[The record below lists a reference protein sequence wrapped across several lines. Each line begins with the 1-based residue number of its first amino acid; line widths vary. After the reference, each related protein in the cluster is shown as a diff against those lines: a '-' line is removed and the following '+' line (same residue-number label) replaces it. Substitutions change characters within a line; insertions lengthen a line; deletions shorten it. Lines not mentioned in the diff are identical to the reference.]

1 MTLASVI
8 RASSFFRHSDLVIS
22 HFTMSFPFNFF
33 IAAFL
38 GAFATSLL
46 ALPLWRKWCLRT
58 NLVDDPG
65 HRKIHNSP
73 IPLAGG
79 FAVLTGI
86 LLPLAV
92 GAVLLKLGIV
102 KISSAGLIVHGID
115 RRAIELAVLALG
127 AVAITILGWLDDKHE
142 LKALPKFIGQILIA
156 IAVAA
161 ACKRIT
167 LFVHSEVFSYAITI
181 LWLLTVINAFNFMDN
196 MNGLCAGLG
205 AIGAFI
211 FALIAAANGEYLVA
225 ITGFLMCGAL
235 VGFLPWNFPDA
246 RAFLGDA
253 GSHLTGYLLAVM
265 AILPHFY
272 TKQNPRPLAVLAP
285 LLVLAI
291 PLLDLAQVSLFR
303 TLNKKPFWIGDTNHL
318 SHRLTRTGMSRTKAV
333 LVLWLIAAVV
343 GALACWL

>member
-1 MTLASVI
+1 MI
-8 RASSFFRHSDLVIS
+8 
-22 HFTMSFPFNFF
+22 FPFNFF
-33 IAAFL
+33 LAAFL

-65 HRKIHNSP
+65 HRKIHSSP

-86 LLPLAV
+86 LLPLAA
-92 GAVLLKLGIV
+92 GAILLEFGVL

-115 RRAIELAVLALG
+115 RRAVELAVLALG
-127 AVAITILGWLDDKHE
+127 AVAITILGWLDDRHE

-156 IAVAA
+156 VAVAA

-167 LFVHSEVFSYAITI
+167 LFIHSDLFSYAVTV
-181 LWLLTVINAFNFMDN
+181 LWILTVINAFNFMDN

-205 AIGAFI
+205 ALAAFF
-211 FALIAAANGEYLVA
+211 FALIAAAKGQYLVA
-225 ITGFLMCGAL
+225 VTGFLMCGSL
-235 VGFLPWNFPDA
+235 VGFLPWNFPHA

-253 GSHLTGYLLAVM
+253 GSHLVGYLLAVM

-272 TKQNPRPLAVLAP
+272 TKQEPRPFAVLAP
-285 LLVLAI
+285 LLVLAV

-303 TLNKKPFWIGDTNHL
+303 TLNWKPFWIGDTNHL
-318 SHRLTRTGMSRTKAV
+318 SHRLTHVGLNPTRAV
-333 LVLWLIAAVV
+333 LLLWFIAAVIA
-343 GALACWL
+343 ALAFCL